1 MSHADVIIGSVPVV
15 DWQPWRTAAFLD
27 AQRRRRPVLL
37 LLEVAWAPSCRD
49 AHVHVFTR
57 PDVVAAIIDGTI
69 PVRVDADL
77 RPDIA
82 DRYGLGHW
90 PSLLLLTPDGHVLT
104 GGTRLDDTLAL
115 RLRSV
120 SDMYRAS
127 GPAAHRAATSPPA
140 AEAAGLPADPP
151 VAMTIDDW
159 RTSLADELWRAR
171 DPATGAFILHG
182 VPMAGAAM
190 AALAR
195 AATTGDASW
204 AEAAAATLALVV
216 ASPDATP
223 TDPLAGAAA
232 GTPGG
237 LLRLETLADWIRV
250 LARAVTLMP
259 DPAWA
264 AHLDALVE
272 VLRRDF
278 QRREGQW
285 RPWAGADAVVLVDS
299 AARACRALLAAAE
312 ARARPEEAR
321 DAIDSVETLAL
332 AAYQRGAGVV
342 HVLQHGTPRG
352 PALLDDAMQLAHALL
367 DAEAWRGD
375 GICRDLADE
384 LRQTTRG
391 RLQDASGALQDRRAA
406 LAGAGQVGRL
416 ADASYPLVG
425 NALAILLERR
435 LAGGPPTRADEAVRM
450 LRGIAPQALGAAL
463 FAAPLVL
470 AGEALAPAGDVV
482 ATW

>member
-1 MSHADVIIGSVPVV
+1 MADVIIGPVPDV

-49 AHVHVFTR
+49 AHARVFVR
-57 PDVVAAIIDGTI
+57 PDVVAAITDATV
-69 PVRVDADL
+69 PVRVDADW

-90 PSLLLLTPDGHVLT
+90 PSLLLLTPQGHVLT
-104 GGTRLDDTLAL
+104 GGTRLDDTLAP

-120 SDMYRAS
+120 SDAYRAS
-127 GPAAHRAATSPPA
+127 GPGTVAAQAPD
-140 AEAAGLPADPP
+140 AEDPLAGASLAG
-151 VAMTIDDW
+151 TIDDW

-171 DPATGAFILHG
+171 DPATGAFLLHG
-182 VPMAGAAM
+182 VPMADATL

-195 AATTGDASW
+195 AATTGDESW

-216 ASPDATP
+216 ASPATTP
-223 TDPLAGAAA
+223 TDLAGALA
-232 GTPGG
+232 GTRGG
-237 LLRLETLADWIRV
+237 VLRLETLADWV
-250 LARAVTLMP
+250 GALARAVTLMP

-264 AHLDALVE
+264 ARLDVLVE
-272 VLRRDF
+272 VLCRDF
-278 QRREGQW
+278 RCHEGHW
-285 RPWAGADAVVLVDS
+285 RPWAGADALVLVDS
-299 AARACRALLAAAE
+299 AARACRALLAAAGI
-312 ARARPEEAR
+312 RARPEEAR
-321 DAIDSVETLAL
+321 AAIESVETLAL
-332 AAYQRGAGVV
+332 AAYQRGAGAA

-352 PALLDDAMQLAHALL
+352 PVLLDDAMQLAHALL

-375 GICRDLADE
+375 GIHRDLADE
-384 LRQTTRG
+384 LRQTTRR

-406 LAGAGQVGRL
+406 LAGAGQIGRL

-435 LAGGPPTRADEAVRM
+435 LAGGPSAPADEAVRM
-450 LRGIAPQALGAAL
+450 LRGIAPRALGAGL
-463 FAAPLVL
+463 FAAPVVL
-470 AGEALAPAGDVV
+470 AGEALAATGDVV
-482 ATW
+482 AAW